1 MTKLVAVVVGS
12 LALVVGQPLIA
23 QHWSEAAAQI
33 PLPSGQFS
41 FSAQGSFGT
50 CISNAGAP
58 ESCST
63 SGAVVLALTGLANGS
78 FTFDSTGNGCGV
90 TSEVDS
96 FPLAPIYLGPPP
108 FPGYPP
114 FPALFGS
121 PRHVV
126 TKVIVYDSATGIG
139 DRSQTIYSG
148 GTCNGANFNSGGA
161 PVAGVQTVH
170 FVVTNGGN
178 RIDGFPTSNVAY
190 VSSTDH
196 SNFLADFSV
205 SATDTRQTTENQ
217 Q

>member
-1 MTKLVAVVVGS
+1 MKKLVAIVVGS
-12 LALVVGQPLIA
+12 LALVVAQPLIA

-41 FSAQGSFGT
+41 ASAQGSFGI

-78 FTFDSTGNGCGV
+78 FTFDSAGNGCGV

-114 FPALFGS
+114 SPAIFGS

-126 TKVIVYDSATGIG
+126 TKVTNYDSATGIG

-148 GTCNGANFNSGGA
+148 GTCNGANFNSRGA
-161 PVAGVQTVH
+161 PVIGVQTVH

-190 VSSTDH
+190 VSATDH
-196 SNFLADFSV
+196 SNVLAGFSV
-205 SATDTRQTTENQ
+205 SATDTRQTSENQ